1 MFYKKYRA
9 VVGGVV
15 LVVGVG
21 LVTLSVV
28 LKVAHLLIG
37 GCALIGASSL
47 LIPKEFHDT

>member
-1 MFYKKYRA
+1 MFYKKYCA
-9 VVGGVV
+9 VIGGIV